1 MKFILKNS
9 KVITGS
15 LWILAVLLIYLNV
28 SAISAPIEFNKVKK
42 ERYLKVI
49 DRLKDIRNA
58 QIAFKSVKGVYSN
71 NFDSLINFVEN
82 AEYTLIQKR
91 DSSFLEYDRTYRIDM
106 LREVVVV
113 DTLGFAS
120 VKDSLFGNSNRYK
133 NMAEVPIDRPDGVSF
148 FAIKSDIIKKGDYN
162 VPVFEVSVSK
172 DIVLWDQNKDLLKQE
187 KGLMSVDGVNGPSL
201 VLGSMIEVNTN
212 GIGQQPMMQ
221 SLETKIEPSTN
232 LLIKLGYN
240 IIDLILSD
248 STGIVIQYVQ
258 KEFSEKLSP
267 EKLLKK
273 LDLIINESVINISS
287 VIGVKLIVLNKLS
300 TLVPR
305 NLFDENLS
313 LDYLKFNSKLL
324 K

>member
-1 MKFILKNS
+1 M
-9 KVITGS
+9 
-15 LWILAVLLIYLNV
+15 
-28 SAISAPIEFNKVKK
+28 E
-42 ERYLKVI
+42 
-49 DRLKDIRNA
+49 
-58 QIAFKSVKGVYSN
+58 
-71 NFDSLINFVEN
+71 
-82 AEYTLIQKR
+82 
-91 DSSFLEYDRTYRIDM
+91 
-106 LREVVVV
+106 
-113 DTLGFAS
+113 
-120 VKDSLFGNSNRYK
+120 
-133 NMAEVPIDRPDGVSF
+133 
-148 FAIKSDIIKKGDYN
+148 
-162 VPVFEVSVSK
+162 
-172 DIVLWDQNKDLLKQE
+172 
-187 KGLMSVDGVNGPSL
+187 
-201 VLGSMIEVNTN
+201 
-212 GIGQQPMMQ
+212 IGQQPMMQ

-324 K
+324 KNDYAAYDLIEEIGAVNVFLPFVNVNNYLIEQFGSFNYYHYSTILIKKLLKYNTNKDTSVYVNIQLNDFQILIFKNKNLQYYNNFEFKEKEDILYFTLFVMEQNKIDNIKTKLLLLGNINEESDTYLLLSKFIKNIDIIKFQNLKKFKTKNIDNIYNIDYLII

>member
-1 MKFILKNS
+1 M
-9 KVITGS
+9 
-15 LWILAVLLIYLNV
+15 
-28 SAISAPIEFNKVKK
+28 E
-42 ERYLKVI
+42 
-49 DRLKDIRNA
+49 
-58 QIAFKSVKGVYSN
+58 
-71 NFDSLINFVEN
+71 
-82 AEYTLIQKR
+82 
-91 DSSFLEYDRTYRIDM
+91 
-106 LREVVVV
+106 
-113 DTLGFAS
+113 
-120 VKDSLFGNSNRYK
+120 
-133 NMAEVPIDRPDGVSF
+133 
-148 FAIKSDIIKKGDYN
+148 
-162 VPVFEVSVSK
+162 
-172 DIVLWDQNKDLLKQE
+172 
-187 KGLMSVDGVNGPSL
+187 
-201 VLGSMIEVNTN
+201 
-212 GIGQQPMMQ
+212 IGQQPMMQ

-324 K
+324 KNDYAAYDLIEEIGAVNVFLPFVNVNNYLIEQFGSFNYYHYSTILIKKLLKYSTNKDTSVYVNIQLNDFQILIFKNKNLQYYNNFEFKEKEDILYFTLFVMEQNKIDNIKTKLLLLGNINEESDTYLLLSKFIKNIDIIKFQNLKKFKTKNIDNIYNIDYLII

>member
-1 MKFILKNS
+1 M
-9 KVITGS
+9 
-15 LWILAVLLIYLNV
+15 
-28 SAISAPIEFNKVKK
+28 E
-42 ERYLKVI
+42 
-49 DRLKDIRNA
+49 
-58 QIAFKSVKGVYSN
+58 
-71 NFDSLINFVEN
+71 
-82 AEYTLIQKR
+82 
-91 DSSFLEYDRTYRIDM
+91 
-106 LREVVVV
+106 
-113 DTLGFAS
+113 
-120 VKDSLFGNSNRYK
+120 
-133 NMAEVPIDRPDGVSF
+133 
-148 FAIKSDIIKKGDYN
+148 
-162 VPVFEVSVSK
+162 
-172 DIVLWDQNKDLLKQE
+172 
-187 KGLMSVDGVNGPSL
+187 
-201 VLGSMIEVNTN
+201 
-212 GIGQQPMMQ
+212 IGQQPMMQ

-240 IIDLILSD
+240 IIDLVLSD

-324 K
+324 KNDYAAYDLIEEIGAVNVFLPFVNVNNYLIEQFGSFNYYHYSTILIKKLLKYSTNKDTSVYVNIQLNDFQILIFKNKNLQYYNNFEFKEKEDILYFTLFVMEKNKIDNIKTKLLLLGNINEESDTYLLLSKFIKNIDIIKFQNLKKFKTKNIDNIYNIDYLIIWE

>member
-1 MKFILKNS
+1 M
-9 KVITGS
+9 
-15 LWILAVLLIYLNV
+15 
-28 SAISAPIEFNKVKK
+28 E
-42 ERYLKVI
+42 
-49 DRLKDIRNA
+49 
-58 QIAFKSVKGVYSN
+58 
-71 NFDSLINFVEN
+71 
-82 AEYTLIQKR
+82 
-91 DSSFLEYDRTYRIDM
+91 
-106 LREVVVV
+106 
-113 DTLGFAS
+113 
-120 VKDSLFGNSNRYK
+120 
-133 NMAEVPIDRPDGVSF
+133 
-148 FAIKSDIIKKGDYN
+148 
-162 VPVFEVSVSK
+162 
-172 DIVLWDQNKDLLKQE
+172 
-187 KGLMSVDGVNGPSL
+187 
-201 VLGSMIEVNTN
+201 
-212 GIGQQPMMQ
+212 IGQQPMMQ

-287 VIGVKLIVLNKLS
+287 VIGVKLIDLNKLS

-324 K
+324 KNDYAAYDLIEEIGAVNVFLPFVNVNNYLIEQFGSFNYYHYSTILIKKLLKYSTNKDTSVYVNIQLNDFQILIFKNKNLQYYNNFEFKEKEDILYFTLFVMEQNKIDNIKTKLLLLGNINEESDTYLLLSKFIKNIDIIKFQNLKKFKTKNIDNIYNIDYLII

>member
-1 MKFILKNS
+1 M
-9 KVITGS
+9 
-15 LWILAVLLIYLNV
+15 
-28 SAISAPIEFNKVKK
+28 E
-42 ERYLKVI
+42 
-49 DRLKDIRNA
+49 
-58 QIAFKSVKGVYSN
+58 
-71 NFDSLINFVEN
+71 
-82 AEYTLIQKR
+82 
-91 DSSFLEYDRTYRIDM
+91 
-106 LREVVVV
+106 
-113 DTLGFAS
+113 
-120 VKDSLFGNSNRYK
+120 
-133 NMAEVPIDRPDGVSF
+133 
-148 FAIKSDIIKKGDYN
+148 
-162 VPVFEVSVSK
+162 
-172 DIVLWDQNKDLLKQE
+172 
-187 KGLMSVDGVNGPSL
+187 
-201 VLGSMIEVNTN
+201 
-212 GIGQQPMMQ
+212 IGQQPMMQ

-240 IIDLILSD
+240 IIDLVLSD

-324 K
+324 KNDYAAYDLIEEIGAVNVFLPFVNVNNYLIEQFGSFNYYHYSTILIKKLLKYSTNKDTSVYVNIQLNDFQILIFKNKNLQYYNNFEFKEKEDILYFTLFVMEKNKIDNIKTKLLLLGNINEESDTYLLLSKFIKNIDIIKFQNLKKFKTKNIDNIYNIDYLII

>member
-1 MKFILKNS
+1 M
-9 KVITGS
+9 
-15 LWILAVLLIYLNV
+15 
-28 SAISAPIEFNKVKK
+28 E
-42 ERYLKVI
+42 
-49 DRLKDIRNA
+49 
-58 QIAFKSVKGVYSN
+58 
-71 NFDSLINFVEN
+71 
-82 AEYTLIQKR
+82 
-91 DSSFLEYDRTYRIDM
+91 
-106 LREVVVV
+106 
-113 DTLGFAS
+113 
-120 VKDSLFGNSNRYK
+120 
-133 NMAEVPIDRPDGVSF
+133 
-148 FAIKSDIIKKGDYN
+148 
-162 VPVFEVSVSK
+162 
-172 DIVLWDQNKDLLKQE
+172 
-187 KGLMSVDGVNGPSL
+187 
-201 VLGSMIEVNTN
+201 
-212 GIGQQPMMQ
+212 IGQQPMMQ

-324 K
+324 KNDYAAYDLIEEIGAVNVFLPFVNVNNYLIEQFGSFNYYHYSTILIKKLLKYSTNKDTSVYVNIQLNDFQILIFKNKNLQYYNNFEFKEKEDILYFTLFVMEQNKIDNIKTKLLLLGNINEESDTYLLLSKFIKNIDIIKFQNLKKSSTQNIDNISNIDYLLI

>member
-1 MKFILKNS
+1 M
-9 KVITGS
+9 
-15 LWILAVLLIYLNV
+15 
-28 SAISAPIEFNKVKK
+28 E
-42 ERYLKVI
+42 
-49 DRLKDIRNA
+49 
-58 QIAFKSVKGVYSN
+58 
-71 NFDSLINFVEN
+71 
-82 AEYTLIQKR
+82 
-91 DSSFLEYDRTYRIDM
+91 
-106 LREVVVV
+106 
-113 DTLGFAS
+113 
-120 VKDSLFGNSNRYK
+120 
-133 NMAEVPIDRPDGVSF
+133 
-148 FAIKSDIIKKGDYN
+148 
-162 VPVFEVSVSK
+162 
-172 DIVLWDQNKDLLKQE
+172 
-187 KGLMSVDGVNGPSL
+187 
-201 VLGSMIEVNTN
+201 
-212 GIGQQPMMQ
+212 IGQQPMMQ

-324 K
+324 KNDYAAYDLIEEIGAVNVFLPFVNVNNYLIEQFGSFNYYHYSTILIKKLLKYSTNKDTSVYVNIQLNDFQILIFKNKNLQYYNNFEFKEKEDILYFTLFVMEKNKIDNIKTKLLLLGNINEESDTYLLLSKFIKNIDIIKFQNLKKFKTKNIDNIYNIDYLII

>member
-1 MKFILKNS
+1 
-9 KVITGS
+9 
-15 LWILAVLLIYLNV
+15 
-28 SAISAPIEFNKVKK
+28 
-42 ERYLKVI
+42 
-49 DRLKDIRNA
+49 
-58 QIAFKSVKGVYSN
+58 
-71 NFDSLINFVEN
+71 
-82 AEYTLIQKR
+82 
-91 DSSFLEYDRTYRIDM
+91 
-106 LREVVVV
+106 
-113 DTLGFAS
+113 
-120 VKDSLFGNSNRYK
+120 
-133 NMAEVPIDRPDGVSF
+133 
-148 FAIKSDIIKKGDYN
+148 
-162 VPVFEVSVSK
+162 
-172 DIVLWDQNKDLLKQE
+172 
-187 KGLMSVDGVNGPSL
+187 
-201 VLGSMIEVNTN
+201 
-212 GIGQQPMMQ
+212 MQ

-324 K
+324 KNDYAAYDLIEEIGAVNVFLPFVNVNNYLIEQFGSFNYYHYSTILIKKLLKYSTNKDTSVYVNIQLNDFQILIFKNKNLQYYNNFEFKEKEDILYFTLFVMEQNKIDNIKTKLLLLGNINEESDTYLLLSKFIKNIDIIKFQNLKKFKTKNIDNIYNIDYLII